1 MHIKT
6 HIKTNKYKH
15 AYIKLQNISPPF
27 CQFINK
33 GVQTIKG
40 INNIFLPFC
49 INQTIKVYMLYTFMK
64 RRDVKL
70 TPPAYMHLYEKRWL
84 NPNHIKHNMQCIK
97 GDVKHL
103 LHTCTTYQRKVNH
116 FSMTYTQHEYIYRE
130 KMLSFP
136 CI

>member
-1 MHIKT
+1 MHIS
-6 HIKTNKYKH
+6 NKH

-70 TPPAYMHLYEKRWL
+70 TLHAYMHLYEKRWL
-84 NPNHIKHNMQCIK
+84 NPNHIKHNMQYIK
-97 GDVKHL
+97 EMWSSYYTRI
-103 LHTCTTYQRKVNH
+103 LHTKERSITLIW
-116 FSMTYTQHEYIYRE
+116 YTLNMNLYIE
-130 KMLSFP
+130 KMLSFS